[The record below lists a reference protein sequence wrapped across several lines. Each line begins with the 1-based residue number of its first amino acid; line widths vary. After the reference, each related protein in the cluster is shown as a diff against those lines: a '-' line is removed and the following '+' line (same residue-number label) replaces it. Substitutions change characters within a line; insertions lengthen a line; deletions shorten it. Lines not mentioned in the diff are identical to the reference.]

1 MRCVVQRVKNAKVVV
16 DENCV
21 GAIDKGIMV
30 LVGMGKEDNEKTF
43 EYISGKL
50 INLRIFTDEND
61 KMNLSVADIGGGI
74 LIVPNFTLYGDARQG
89 RRPSYVAGAEPAVAA
104 DIFKRFVEYISR
116 AYEGKVECGVFQAH
130 MEVELI
136 NDGPVTLLIDSDK
149 LF

>member
-16 DENCV
+16 DNETT

-43 EYISGKL
+43 EYMAGKL

-61 KMNLSVADIGGGI
+61 KMNLSVSDIKGGI

-89 RRPSYVAGAEPAVAA
+89 RRPSYIAGAEPSKAA
-104 DIFKRFVEYISR
+104 DIFKSFLEYMKN
-116 AYEGKVECGVFQAH
+116 AYGGKVESGVFQAH
-130 MEVELI
+130 MEVELV

>member
-1 MRCVVQRVKNAKVVV
+1 MRCVVQRVKKASVTV
-16 DENCV
+16 DNGIT

-43 EYISGKL
+43 EYMAGKL

-61 KMNLSVADIGGGI
+61 KMNLSVADIYGGI

-89 RRPSYVAGAEPAVAA
+89 RRPSYIAGAEPAAA
-104 DIFKRFVEYISR
+104 ASIFENFLQYIRKS
-116 AYEGKVECGVFQAH
+116 YEGKVESGVFQAH
-130 MEVELI
+130 MEVELV

-149 LF
+149 IF